1 MNDELIEK
9 LHCIYKNLFN
19 LKKLDGKL
27 LDGDVLLFNYKYLEL
42 FVEKYVDILN
52 RNRNVSNNDMGWIL
66 TNIYNEIDRLIAN
79 TRDKYYDIGAGKQ
92 IYVFLEYY
100 ENISFFKDLYR
111 NEIKKLSS
119 LNENRSQNS
128 IKLDTDSNKTLNIAK
143 EILDSRQEKG
153 IKTYGTT
160 LDESN
165 LSDKELLNHA
175 IEEVADLFLYLTKLK
190 HK

>member
-42 FVEKYVDILN
+42 FVDKYVGCLN
-52 RNRNVSNNDMGWIL
+52 GTNTHRSDNHINYYLSNIN
-66 TNIYNEIDRLIAN
+66 TEIDRLIYATSDTYSN
-79 TRDKYYDIGAGKQ
+79 YEVCGRIH
-92 IYVFLEYY
+92 F
-100 ENISFFKDLYR
+100 ENIVFFKELCKHNMR
-111 NEIKKLSS
+111 ETEIDKSK
-119 LNENRSQNS
+119 
-128 IKLDTDSNKTLNIAK
+128 IIDIAK

-160 LDESN
+160 LDEAN

>member
-1 MNDELIEK
+1 MNDFLMKNMYDNLSK
-9 LHCIYKNLFN
+9 LKE
-19 LKKLDGKL
+19 LDGKL
-27 LDGDVLLFNYKYLEL
+27 LDGDVILFNYKYLEF
-42 FVEKYVDILN
+42 FVEKYADIFN

-92 IYVFLEYY
+92 IYVFREYY

-160 LDESN
+160 LDEAN

-175 IEEVADLFLYLTKLK
+175 VEEVADLFLYLTKLK
-190 HK
+190 SKLK